1 MTLIKDNALTV
12 SASTSATS
20 GYYGYGY
27 GRIFTNLTYNPPYQ
41 YAFTGYTQDFI
52 AGNNV
57 GYTNYVAGANVV
69 NGYIGPATIT
79 ISGKLNTALMTA
91 THHTLDVTVNTGAGG
106 NGVDKLV
113 APQISFTVNTNPAIV
128 QQNVPAGNTSLPP
141 IAVPGLATPI
151 TVTINNAQTSGTIV
165 VEPKAASA
173 LLAENPG
180 IFSAIGSSSSL
191 TIGTSTGNTIGA
203 ILEVATAGFTLGT
216 NGFIEITIPYDPTL
230 LPPSFNEANVKF
242 FHFTNGAWQDVTFS
256 VDTAANT
263 VTGRLTSLSPVVAG
277 YTSVAPSGG
286 GAVGGGGGGGTTG
299 GGTGIDLTPTY
310 PDSYFVNNP
319 LAKVQVQS
327 TAFIGSSGQAVAAA
341 RTGGQIDIQATFKN
355 YQQSSQNYAIIIQ
368 VIDKDGF
375 TADVGWVTGTLASG
389 ETTNAAR
396 SWVAGDE
403 GNYTVRIFVWDGI
416 SQTPTALS
424 IVNDKTLTVVA

>member
-1 MTLIKDNALTV
+1 MIQ
-12 SASTSATS
+12 
-20 GYYGYGY
+20 
-27 GRIFTNLTYNPPYQ
+27 TN
-41 YAFTGYTQDFI
+41 
-52 AGNNV
+52 
-57 GYTNYVAGANVV
+57 
-69 NGYIGPATIT
+69 
-79 ISGKLNTALMTA
+79 
-91 THHTLDVTVNTGAGG
+91 AGG
-106 NGVDKLV
+106 NGVDELV
-113 APQISFTVNTNPAIV
+113 APQLTFTVNSSPAIIQIPV
-128 QQNVPAGNTSLPP
+128 SSGTNVSLPP
-141 IAVPGLATPI
+141 ITVPGVSTPI
-151 TVTINNAQTSGTIV
+151 TVTISNVQTGGTIV
-165 VEPKAASA
+165 VEQVSPST
-173 LLAENPG
+173 LLADNPG
-180 IFSAIGSSSSL
+180 IFSAVGTSSSL
-191 TIGTSTGNTIGA
+191 TIGTSTGNTIGTVFE
-203 ILEVATAGFTLGT
+203 IDTSSITLGSGAT
-216 NGFIEITIPYDPTL
+216 IDVTIPYDPTL
-230 LPPSFNEANVKF
+230 LPPGFNEANVKF
-242 FHFTNGAWQDVTFS
+242 FHWTGTAWVDVTLT

-263 VTGRLTSLSPVVAG
+263 ITGRLTSLSPVVAG